1 MANIIQRSPITQRSP
16 LLGDVARFNPF
27 MDVDDLFSGFGMRPF
42 LREMEAVP
50 QIRMDLTE
58 NDQSYV
64 VRAEIPGMRKE
75 DIKVAVDGNMVSISA
90 EVRQEKEE
98 KQGEKVLCRERYQG
112 SSYRSF
118 TLASDVDEEKT
129 QAKYD
134 NGVLEL
140 TLPKKN
146 GSTHKEITIS

>member
-1 MANIIQRSPITQRSP
+1 MANLIPRSP

-27 MDVDDLFSGFGMRPF
+27 MDIDDWFNSFAMRPF
-42 LREMEAVP
+42 LREVDAP
-50 QIRMDLTE
+50 QIKMDVTE
-58 NDQSYV
+58 NDKTYV
-64 VRAEIPGMRKE
+64 VRAEIPGVHKE
-75 DIKVAVDGNMVSISA
+75 DIKVAVEGNMISISA
-90 EVRQEKEE
+90 EIKQEKEE
-98 KQGEKVLCRERYQG
+98 MKGEKVLWHERYQG

-118 TLASDVDEEKT
+118 TLANNIDEDHT

-146 GSTHKEITIS
+146 GSPHKEILVS

>member
-1 MANIIQRSPITQRSP
+1 MANIIQHSP
-16 LLGDVARFNPF
+16 LLGDVTRFNPF
-27 MDVDDLFSGFGMRPF
+27 LDADDWFTNFGMRPF
-42 LREMEAVP
+42 LREMDTAP

-58 NDQSYV
+58 NDKCYV
-64 VRAEIPGMRKE
+64 VRAEIPGVHKE
-75 DIKVAVDGNMVSISA
+75 DIKVAVDGNVVSIMA
-90 EVRQEKEE
+90 EIKQEKEE
-98 KQGEKVLCRERYQG
+98 TKGEKMLWHERYQG

-118 TLASDVDEEKT
+118 TLANNIDEDKT

-146 GSTHKEITIS
+146 GSAHREIIVS

>member
-1 MANIIQRSPITQRSP
+1 MANIVQRSP

-27 MDVDDLFSGFGMRPF
+27 MDVDDWFNNFGMRPF
-42 LREMEAVP
+42 IREMEAAP
-50 QIRMDLTE
+50 KIKMDLTE
-58 NDQSYV
+58 NDKSYV
-64 VRAEIPGMRKE
+64 VRAEIPGVNKE
-75 DIKVAVDGNMVSISA
+75 DIKVTVDGNMVSISA
-90 EVRQEKEE
+90 QVKHEKEKKE
-98 KQGEKVLCRERYQG
+98 GEKVLCRERYQG

-118 TLASDVDEEKT
+118 TLASNVDEGKT

-146 GSTHKEITIS
+146 GNGHKEIAIS

>member
-1 MANIIQRSPITQRSP
+1 MANIIQRSP
-16 LLGDVARFNPF
+16 LLGDVARFSPF
-27 MDVDDLFSGFGMRPF
+27 MDVDDWFNNFGMRPF
-42 LREMEAVP
+42 SREMEAAP

-58 NDQSYV
+58 NDKSYV
-64 VRAEIPGMRKE
+64 VRAEIPGVNKE
-75 DIKVAVDGNMVSISA
+75 DIKVTVDGNMVSISA
-90 EVRQEKEE
+90 EVKREKEE
-98 KQGEKVLCRERYQG
+98 KKGEKVLCRERYQG

-118 TLASDVDEEKT
+118 TLSGNVDESKT

-146 GSTHKEITIS
+146 GNGHKEIAIS

>member
-1 MANIIQRSPITQRSP
+1 MANIIQRSP

-27 MDVDDLFSGFGMRPF
+27 MDMDDWMSNFGMRPF
-42 LREMEAVP
+42 IREMEAAP

-58 NDQSYV
+58 NDKSYV
-64 VRAEIPGMRKE
+64 VRAEIPGVKKE
-75 DIKVAVDGNMVSISA
+75 DIKVTVDGNMVSISA
-90 EVRQEKEE
+90 EVKREKEE

-118 TLASDVDEEKT
+118 TLSSNVDEGKS

-146 GSTHKEITIS
+146 GNGHKEIPVS

>member
-1 MANIIQRSPITQRSP
+1 MANIIQRPSRFGDIT
-16 LLGDVARFNPF
+16 RFNPF
-27 MDVDDLFSGFGMRPF
+27 MDVDDLFNSFGMRPF
-42 LREMEAVP
+42 LSDMEAAP
-50 QIRMDLTE
+50 AIKMDLIE
-58 NDQSYV
+58 NEKSYV
-64 VRAEIPGMRKE
+64 VRAEIPGVNKE

-90 EVRQEKEE
+90 EIAQEKEE

-118 TLASDVDEEKT
+118 TLSGNVDEENT
-129 QAKYD
+129 QAKYE

>member
-1 MANIIQRSPITQRSP
+1 MANIVQRSP
-16 LLGDVARFNPF
+16 LSGDVARFNPF
-27 MDVDDLFSGFGMRPF
+27 MDVDDWMNNFGMRPF
-42 LREMEAVP
+42 FREMETVP
-50 QIRMDLTE
+50 QIRMDLSE
-58 NDQSYV
+58 NDKSYV
-64 VRAEIPGMRKE
+64 VRAEIPGVNKE
-75 DIKVAVDGNMVSISA
+75 DIKVTVDGNMVSISV
-90 EVRQEKEE
+90 EVKQEKEE

-118 TLASDVDEEKT
+118 TLASNVDEAKT

-146 GSTHKEITIS
+146 GNGHKEITIS

>member
-1 MANIIQRSPITQRSP
+1 MANLIPRSP

-27 MDVDDLFSGFGMRPF
+27 MDVDDWFNSFAMRPF
-42 LREMEAVP
+42 ILEVDVP
-50 QIRMDLTE
+50 QIKMDVTE
-58 NDQSYV
+58 NDKTYV
-64 VRAEIPGMRKE
+64 VRAEIPGVHKE
-75 DIKVAVDGNMVSISA
+75 DIKVAVEGNMISISA
-90 EVRQEKEE
+90 EIKQEKEE
-98 KQGEKVLCRERYQG
+98 MKGEKVLWHERYQG

-118 TLASDVDEEKT
+118 TLSNNIDEDHT

-146 GSTHKEITIS
+146 GSPHKEILVS